1 MIRYREEFV
10 KRVNTHQTHLEDLVL
25 LGPDGLDEIKDKI
38 NKFLDKVDK
47 NEDGGLN
54 LTSKIDGSPALI
66 CYSKFT
72 GYPDNSIC
80 LKSFVNN
87 ANNVIS
93 SEDEIEAKYGDRPS
107 MAEKLIYGL
116 QLAKLI
122 PEGEAWQGDCLFTEE
137 DKQIENIRGKEYIT
151 FQPNKIVYAFSE
163 DNPGYEDVKNA
174 GFGIAFH
181 TVYKDDG
188 KGGKSQSFR
197 PAIDQ
202 VLWPD
207 WAYIMSPALNVNK
220 DNFNLEN
227 IKSEAAA
234 FNELADRLAR
244 DPAYK
249 DLVNNEIFMQYWNTF
264 ENANIADK
272 KQAQL
277 NCNTVINDLRDYI
290 SEKQTAEFQKKLSS
304 LKTNKGKM
312 SAIDKWAGAVAEL
325 KDIIDYNEET
335 IALLVETLNAA
346 VAVKMSM
353 WSGFK
358 NSSQDYSTFF
368 KSRSKGIIDANMEG
382 VAMSD
387 ADGNIV
393 KIVDR
398 TEFSSANRDPD
409 ILAGWEHPENSLKEA
424 TFSKQD
430 ATKEADAYMAAVLD
444 DILNAETIRIG
455 TNGEREF
462 SLSILRDQVDNLT
475 DKVQAISDLGCTK
488 EAVDLFNDI
497 FKDVKIDEKTP
508 FKWSAIFKGKYS
520 NHDEKKM
527 GTNEQESI
535 QGIFLA
541 LNMLGR
547 GKEISEDD
555 TKIYDVTSEIYNG
568 AVCGM
573 KLKNQNINLKDYK
586 SQMEKLRK
594 VLTIE
599 LPEELKGLDN
609 FTVVQPDGLESGIDK
624 NIVKKL
630 FATGFSFKSDSGFTL
645 DKDTFAPADIY
656 VINKTP
662 ELLEELYEKLNA
674 LPTDCYSSDYVAMTN
689 TLFNDRVAI
698 PISLKMS
705 SNPKFH
711 RIINSDTS
719 ALDYF
724 SLDDIT
730 KINFNKTG
738 NSTMELDYNDDE
750 KHITAVLEFR
760 TKGSA
765 ATSWQCNAN
774 IKGNTDAYAGGS
786 VKTYMKVAF
795 SSDMNET
802 ITQEDLAKIMIEFNG
817 KIIGTPECALGTGAE
832 SRSSQFGNIGLGV
845 FCKELISHRE
855 SATAI
860 RNGKRQE
867 YNKAFTYVIQH
878 AFKKADDI
886 QNSLKIM

>member
-1 MIRYREEFV
+1 MISYREEFV
-10 KRVNTHQTHLEDLVL
+10 KRANVHQTHLEDLVL

-38 NKFLDKVDK
+38 NKFFDKVDK
-47 NEDGGLN
+47 NKDSGLS

-107 MAEKLIYGL
+107 MAEKLVYGL

-137 DKQIENIRGKEYIT
+137 DKQVENIRGKEYIT

-174 GFGIAFH
+174 EFGIAFH

-188 KGGKSQSFR
+188 NGGKSQSFR

-220 DNFNLEN
+220 DNFNLDN
-227 IKSEAAA
+227 IKSEAAT
-234 FNELADRLAR
+234 FNELADRLTR

-277 NCNTVINDLRDYI
+277 NSNTVINDLKDYV
-290 SEKQTAEFQKKLSS
+290 SEKQTIEFQKKFSS
-304 LKTNKGKM
+304 LKTSKGKM

-335 IALLVETLNAA
+335 IILLVETLNAA
-346 VAVKMSM
+346 VAIKMSM

-424 TFSKQD
+424 TFTKQD
-430 ATKEADAYMAAVLD
+430 ATKEADAYMTAVLD
-444 DILNAETIRIG
+444 DIQNSDFILTGKDGTGREVDLNDLRANIDD
-455 TNGEREF
+455 
-462 SLSILRDQVDNLT
+462 LSNKIE
-475 DKVQAISDLGCTK
+475 AISALGCTA
-488 EAVDLFNDI
+488 EAVDIFNST
-497 FKDVKIDEKTP
+497 FKDYV
-508 FKWSAIFKGKYS
+508 KWSDIYKGKYS
-520 NHDEKKM
+520 GYDEKKM
-527 GTNEQESI
+527 KTDEQESI

-541 LNMLGR
+541 LNILGR
-547 GKEISEDD
+547 GQEIANDD
-555 TKIYDVTSEIYNG
+555 ARIYDVKSDIYNG
-568 AVCGM
+568 AACGIH
-573 KLKNQNINLKDYK
+573 LKNTTINLRDYK
-586 SQMEKLRK
+586 TQMEKMRK
-594 VLTIE
+594 VLTMD
-599 LPEELKGLDN
+599 LPEELIGLDN
-609 FTVVQPDGLESGIDK
+609 FTIVQPDGLKSGMDEKI
-624 NIVKKL
+624 IKKL
-630 FATGFSFKSDSGFTL
+630 FATGFSFKSDNGFTL
-645 DKDTFAPADIY
+645 DKDTFAPADLYI
-656 VINKTP
+656 INKTP

-674 LPTDCYSSDYVAMTN
+674 LPKEIYPSDYVAMTN

-705 SNPKFH
+705 SNPKFYK
-711 RIINSDTS
+711 IINSDSS

-730 KINFNKTG
+730 KINFNQSG

-750 KHITAVLEFR
+750 KRITAVLEFR

-786 VKTYMKVAF
+786 VKTYMKIAF
-795 SSDMNET
+795 SSDMSET
-802 ITQEDLAKIMIEFNG
+802 ITQEDLAKIMVEFG
-817 KIIGTPECALGTGAE
+817 DKITGTPECALGTNAK
-832 SRSSQFGNIGLGV
+832 SKSSQLGNIGLGV
-845 FCKELISHRE
+845 FCKELINHKENVSTIV
-855 SATAI
+855 A
-860 RNGKRQE
+860 GKRQE
-867 YNKAFTYVIQH
+867 YDKAFTYVIQH
-878 AFKKADDI
+878 SFKKADDI

>member
-1 MIRYREEFV
+1 MISYREEFV
-10 KRVNTHQTHLEDLVL
+10 KRANVHQTHLEDLVL

-38 NKFLDKVDK
+38 NKFFDKVDK
-47 NEDGGLN
+47 NEDSGLN

-107 MAEKLIYGL
+107 MAEKLVYGL

-137 DKQIENIRGKEYIT
+137 DKQVENIRGKEYIT

-174 GFGIAFH
+174 EFGIAFH

-202 VLWPD
+202 VPWPD

-227 IKSEAAA
+227 IKSEAAT

-277 NCNTVINDLRDYI
+277 NCDTVINDLRDYV
-290 SEKQTAEFQKKLSS
+290 SEKQTTEFQKKFSS

-335 IALLVETLNAA
+335 IVLLVETLNAA
-346 VAVKMSM
+346 AAVKMSM

-409 ILAGWEHPENSLKEA
+409 ILAGWEHPENSFKES
-424 TFSKQD
+424 TFTKQD

-444 DILNAETIRIG
+444 DIQNGDFILTGKDGDGKPIDLNELRA
-455 TNGEREF
+455 NVDD
-462 SLSILRDQVDNLT
+462 LSNKIN
-475 DKVQAISDLGCTK
+475 AISELGCTA
-488 EAVDLFNDI
+488 EAVDSFNSA
-497 FKDVKIDEKTP
+497 FKGYI
-508 FKWSAIFKGKYS
+508 KWSDIYKGKYS
-520 NHDEKKM
+520 GYDEKKM
-527 GTNEQESI
+527 KTDEQELI

-541 LNMLGR
+541 LNMLGK
-547 GKEISEDD
+547 GQEITEEQ
-555 TKIYDVTSEIYNG
+555 IYNAKSDIYNG
-568 AVCGM
+568 AACGIC
-573 KLKNQNINLKDYK
+573 LKNTAINLRDYK
-586 SQMEKLRK
+586 SQMEKMRK
-594 VLTIE
+594 VLTME
-599 LPEELKGLDN
+599 LPEELIGLDN
-609 FTVVQPDGLESGIDK
+609 FTIVQPDGLESGLDEKI
-624 NIVKKL
+624 IKKL

-645 DKDTFAPADIY
+645 DKDTFAPADLY
-656 VINKTP
+656 VINKSP
-662 ELLEELYEKLNA
+662 ELLEEFYEKLNA
-674 LPTDCYSSDYVAMTN
+674 LPTDCYPSDYVAMTN

-711 RIINSDTS
+711 RIINSDAS

-738 NSTMELDYNDDE
+738 NSTMELDYNDGE

-802 ITQEDLAKIMIEFNG
+802 ITQEDLAKIMVEFDD

-832 SRSSQFGNIGLGV
+832 SKSSQFGNIGLGV
-845 FCKELISHRE
+845 FCKELINHKE

-860 RNGKRQE
+860 LNGKHQE
-867 YNKAFTYVIQH
+867 YDKAFTYVIQH